1 MMDVGTVLALALASF
16 IFVVTPGPGIVAL
29 LSRTLARGI
38 GSGLLLGLG
47 LIMGDFIYLIAVLA
61 SLHSIADII
70 APYMVYVRVFGAFF
84 LAYVGY
90 QQWISPP
97 LLAEEARKQE
107 AGKKRT
113 IAQTLAAGIAISGTN
128 PKVVVFYLSFLP
140 QFVDLTN
147 LSLADTIIVMVTIA
161 SMLFSGC
168 LVYAFGADRLYQLIK
183 SQKGAKLMNQVT
195 GGSIIAVAIVMVV
208 TI

>member
-1 MMDVGTVLALALASF
+1 MDIATILALAIATF

-61 SLHSIADII
+61 SLHSLADVI
-70 APYMVYVRVFGAFF
+70 APYMIYVRIIGAFF

-90 QQWISPP
+90 NQWKAAP
-97 LLAEEARKQE
+97 LLAEDARRVDEGKQRSI
-107 AGKKRT
+107 G
-113 IAQTLAAGIAISGTN
+113 QTLGAGIAISGTN
-128 PKVVVFYLSFLP
+128 PKVIVFYLSFLP

-147 LSLADTIIVMVTIA
+147 LSLLDAVIVMVTIA
-161 SMLFSGC
+161 TMLFAGC
-168 LVYAFGADRLYQLIK
+168 LVYAIGANSLFKLIK
-183 SQKGAKLMNQVT
+183 SESGARLMNRIT
-195 GGSIIAVAIVMVV
+195 GGSIIAVAVAMVA

>member
-1 MMDVGTVLALALASF
+1 MDIATILALAIATF

-61 SLHSIADII
+61 SLHSLADVI
-70 APYMVYVRVFGAFF
+70 APYMIYVRIIGAFF

-90 QQWISPP
+90 NQWKAAP
-97 LLAEEARKQE
+97 LLAEDARRADEGKQRSI
-107 AGKKRT
+107 G
-113 IAQTLAAGIAISGTN
+113 QTLGAGIAISGTN
-128 PKVVVFYLSFLP
+128 PKVIVFYLSFLP

-147 LSLADTIIVMVTIA
+147 LSLLDAVIVMVTIA
-161 SMLFSGC
+161 TMLFAGC
-168 LVYAFGADRLYQLIK
+168 LVYAIGANSLFKLIK
-183 SQKGAKLMNQVT
+183 SESGARLMNRIT
-195 GGSIIAVAIVMVV
+195 GGSIIAVAVAMVA